1 MLQTSNR
8 YEAHVHQ
15 NVRSNDAVSMAL
27 TGLPTSEKP
36 AFWTPSQRIGTSGA
50 IP

>member
-1 MLQTSNR
+1 MLRTSNR

-15 NVRSNDAVSMAL
+15 NVRSNDAVPMAL
-27 TGLPTSEKP
+27 TGLSTSEKP
-36 AFWTPSQRIGTSGA
+36 AFWTPIQRVGASGV

>member
-1 MLQTSNR
+1 MLQNSNR

-15 NVRSNDAVSMAL
+15 NVRSNDAALMAL

-36 AFWTPSQRIGTSGA
+36 SFWTPIQSIGASGA